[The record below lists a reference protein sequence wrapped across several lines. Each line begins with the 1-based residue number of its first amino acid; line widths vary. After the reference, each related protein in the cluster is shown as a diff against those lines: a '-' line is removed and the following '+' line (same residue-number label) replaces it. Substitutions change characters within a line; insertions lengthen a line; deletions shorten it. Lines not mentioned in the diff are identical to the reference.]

1 MLKDFEN
8 FHDKTVILADS
19 LDLIVHKNLDSEEG
33 NPPLKK
39 HSFFGIIRSNEILN
53 LCDIWRVRNPHKK
66 LFTFWQKHLN
76 GII

>member
-33 NPPLKK
+33 NTSLKK
-39 HSFFGIIRSNEILN
+39 HSLFGIIRSNEILN

-66 LFTFWQKHLN
+66 LFTF
-76 GII
+76 